1 MVRITWW
8 KCSSRGDRRRSAF
21 LQMSL
26 CIRNCYFYF
35 FVSIWFYSSVKL
47 TLHICIAFIGAR
59 KLWVHSVGRS
69 SPYFSACAIY
79 ILPTRKDIRSREG
92 SKQHKQG
99 RRKMDTTTMEVVH
112 RCNYAPIHIAHA
124 LVTIKMLVHPLL
136 HCNHTSHWKDTMEKA
151 PHNLECGSTTKN
163 VGALVWCTSISVALT
178 LLYPLI

>member
-1 MVRITWW
+1 LRRQLTIFQFKVKGISTKRFDLGLTITGKKIGQIVCMVRITWC

-136 HCNHTSHWKDTMEKA
+136 HCNHTSH
-151 PHNLECGSTTKN
+151 
-163 VGALVWCTSISVALT
+163 
-178 LLYPLI
+178 